1 MGEKSSRAARPYSQM
16 RAFQCALNDSGLADL
31 GFKGPKF
38 TWCNG
43 RGGRENNKERLDRA
57 VANAEW
63 CSF

>member
-38 TWCNG
+38 LGVMVEVDERIIRNG
-43 RGGRENNKERLDRA
+43 LTEL
-57 VANAEW
+57 
-63 CSF
+63 